1 MSYYTTPLH
10 LTCMRCK
17 KEVFGDEVMC
27 PDCDSDLQEML
38 VLLRKNGKNQEADEI
53 EDFLKPNPDVGE
65 NFF

>member
-1 MSYYTTPLH
+1 
-10 LTCMRCK
+10 MRCK